1 MKRLYTLFLLLTG
14 LLPVAFSQT
23 PTQTGKINVM
33 LMGATHFGQEA
44 FYKQGPSM
52 DLFSPGRQKEIA
64 DINKQ
69 LAQYRPDM
77 ILIEREPSEQHTVD
91 SLYNLYTSGKLQFAQ
106 LDYGRAEQYQFGY
119 VLAKQLHLPQVH
131 GVNFYSGLSSRL
143 IRDGKN
149 LDKFMEDLNKFSN
162 LGRSLDQQLKDGQLS
177 LKQYFLKLNAPETLK
192 ATYYNI
198 YINPAR
204 VTDGSFGKTD
214 NTVDTARIDK
224 SHIGA
229 EYVSLFYNRE
239 LKIYSNLLSLQQA
252 HQSKRILLIMGQR
265 HAAVLSKILE
275 NNPDFNLVPLSSY
288 LK

>member
-1 MKRLYTLFLLLTG
+1 MKHLYTILFLLTG
-14 LLPVAFSQT
+14 LLSATVSQT
-23 PTQTGKINVM
+23 RPDKINVI
-33 LMGATHFGQEA
+33 LMGSTHFGQEG

-106 LDYGRAEQYQFGY
+106 LSYGRAEQYQFGY
-119 VLAKQLHLPQVH
+119 TLAKQLNLPQVY
-131 GVNFYSGLSSRL
+131 GVDFYSSLPTRL
-143 IRDGKN
+143 MRDGKN
-149 LDKFMEDLNKFSN
+149 LDKFIEDLNKFSN
-162 LGRSLDQQLKDGQLS
+162 LGRSFDQQLKDGQLS
-177 LKQYFLKLNAPETLK
+177 LKQYLLKLNAPETLQ

-204 VTDGSFGKTD
+204 VTDGSFGKAD
-214 NTVDTARIDK
+214 KTVDTARIDK

-229 EYVSLFYNRE
+229 EYISLFYNRE

-275 NNPDFNLVPLSSY
+275 DNPDFNLVPLSSY